1 MPIAVL
7 EKKLQAVPEQYFEQ
21 VSAFLDLLLSLPTQT
36 EQKTERKPS
45 GHPILGLAKGMT
57 RSSAGLKH
65 LPLGFLKGK
74 AKVNFSDDWE
84 ITPEEL
90 LGL

>member
-7 EKKLQAVPEQYFEQ
+7 ERKLHAVPEQYFEQ
-21 VSAFLDLLLSLPTQT
+21 VSAFLDLLLSLPNQT
-36 EQKTERKPS
+36 EQKSS
-45 GHPILGLAKGMT
+45 GHPILGLAKGKSQ
-57 RSSAGLKH
+57 SSAELKY

-74 AKVNFSDDWE
+74 AKVSFSDDWE

>member
-1 MPIAVL
+1 MEAL
-7 EKKLQAVPEQYFEQ
+7 ALKNEA
-21 VSAFLDLLLSLPTQT
+21 LSLI
-36 EQKTERKPS
+36 EQLPDSKIKYVIQFTKFISQQESLEPETS
-45 GHPILGLAKGMT
+45 AKI
-57 RSSAGLKH
+57 SKKH

-74 AKVNFSDDWE
+74 AKVRFSEDWE

>member
-1 MPIAVL
+1 MEALALKNEAVSL
-7 EKKLQAVPEQYFEQ
+7 IEQLPDSKIKYVIQFTKFISQQE
-21 VSAFLDLLLSLPTQT
+21 SLDSET
-36 EQKTERKPS
+36 
-45 GHPILGLAKGMT
+45 
-57 RSSAGLKH
+57 SSKISQKH

-74 AKVNFSDDWE
+74 AKVHFSDDWE